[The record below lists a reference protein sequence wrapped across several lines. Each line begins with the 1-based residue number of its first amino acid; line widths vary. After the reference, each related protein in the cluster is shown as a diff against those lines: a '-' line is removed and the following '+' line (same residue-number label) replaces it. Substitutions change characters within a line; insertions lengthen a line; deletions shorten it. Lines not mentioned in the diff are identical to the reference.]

1 MMNMMPERI
10 SDKELSCM
18 VDNLNERLREI
29 YDEQLRVQQELTFL
43 VELMLKRGLELAKN
57 SV

>member
-1 MMNMMPERI
+1 MMHVMTERI
-10 SDKELSCM
+10 SDKELACM

-29 YDEQLRVQQELTFL
+29 YEEQNRVQTELTFL
-43 VELMLKRGLELAKN
+43 VDVMLKRGLELAKN